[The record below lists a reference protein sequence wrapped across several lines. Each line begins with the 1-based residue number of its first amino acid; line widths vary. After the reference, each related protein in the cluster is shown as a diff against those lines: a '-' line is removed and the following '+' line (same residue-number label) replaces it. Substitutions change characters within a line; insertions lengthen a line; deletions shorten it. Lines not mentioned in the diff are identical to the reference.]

1 MARRQESEHGRR
13 GGGSAFD
20 GRRRPPALL
29 AAHGDAAQIDHRVF
43 DDASA
48 HPAGRAPRP
57 LPRPLLHPSR
67 HAEQVDGALRR
78 LRQFPVPVQARD
90 VLDGGAAI
98 LHLRHHRRHLQSA
111 HRLHRRALRAQRPE
125 PRPAQVA
132 RHAVGALGDPAGD
145 ELSRLAMAVRSFLQR
160 VQLALAPGQHRS
172 RCLDR
177 RRQLG
182 ALLRHSGQCLDRR
195 AVLHDH
201 VSGGAEIGSRAAL
214 RGGGDRRRQLVAAH
228 VVRDAAHD
236 AQHHGHHRAVFPD
249 RDLRQFRH
257 RAHPDRG
264 RADRSHARVRHLG
277 VLDRHSGQRHS
288 ARRQRLAVHGARHP
302 SPRERNVM
310 TAAAITTAN
319 APARKRRYGSMSRD
333 RRWALRWSYFFLT
346 VFAIFF
352 LMPPV
357 YMLITSLKTSAEISA
372 ATNPWWVYH
381 PTLGNYVELLTS
393 SQYLTFFRNSAL
405 VSVIVVAI
413 TMLIS
418 VPAAFALSRM
428 RFWGSAALATG
439 IFLTYLIPETLLFI
453 PLFKMFA
460 LVNEYTGIQLIN
472 RWWVLLLLYPTLTVP
487 FCTWIMIGYFASIP
501 KELDEAA
508 LMDGANYRQIL
519 TRVFIPVALPGLI
532 AATIFAFTVSWAQF
546 LYPLAFTTSAD
557 QLVLPVG
564 IVTSLIKGDVFN
576 WGQIMTGALL
586 GAAPP
591 LIIYAFLMDY
601 YIAGLTAGATK
612 G

>member
-1 MARRQESEHGRR
+1 MTT
-13 GGGSAFD
+13 
-20 GRRRPPALL
+20 
-29 AAHGDAAQIDHRVF
+29 
-43 DDASA
+43 
-48 HPAGRAPRP
+48 
-57 LPRPLLHPSR
+57 
-67 HAEQVDGALRR
+67 
-78 LRQFPVPVQARD
+78 
-90 VLDGGAAI
+90 AAI
-98 LHLRHHRRHLQSA
+98 A
-111 HRLHRRALRAQRPE
+111 TAAT
-125 PRPAQVA
+125 
-132 RHAVGALGDPAGD
+132 
-145 ELSRLAMAVRSFLQR
+145 
-160 VQLALAPGQHRS
+160 PGRS
-172 RCLDR
+172 R
-177 RRQLG
+177 
-182 ALLRHSGQCLDRR
+182 
-195 AVLHDH
+195 
-201 VSGGAEIGSRAAL
+201 
-214 RGGGDRRRQLVAAH
+214 
-228 VVRDAAHD
+228 
-236 AQHHGHHRAVFPD
+236 
-249 RDLRQFRH
+249 
-257 RAHPDRG
+257 
-264 RADRSHARVRHLG
+264 
-277 VLDRHSGQRHS
+277 
-288 ARRQRLAVHGARHP
+288 
-302 SPRERNVM
+302 
-310 TAAAITTAN
+310 
-319 APARKRRYGSMSRD
+319 KYGSISRD

-372 ATNPWWVYH
+372 ATNPWWAYH
-381 PTLGNYVELLTS
+381 PTLSNYIELLSS

-428 RFWGSAALATG
+428 RFWGSATLATG
-439 IFLTYLIPETLLFI
+439 VFLIYLIPETLLFI

-460 LVNEYTGIQLIN
+460 VINEYTGIQLID
-472 RWWVLLLLYPTLTVP
+472 RWWTLLLVYPTLTVP

-546 LYPLAFTTSAD
+546 LYPLAFTTTAE

-576 WGQIMTGALL
+576 WGQIMTGTLL